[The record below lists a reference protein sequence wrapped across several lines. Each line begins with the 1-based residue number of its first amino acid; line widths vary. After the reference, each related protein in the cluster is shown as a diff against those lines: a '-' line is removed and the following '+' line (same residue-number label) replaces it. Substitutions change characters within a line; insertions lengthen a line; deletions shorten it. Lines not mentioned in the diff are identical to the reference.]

1 MYLQIGAVLSIV
13 LGLMSCF
20 AGYRLFRVV
29 LAIAGFFAGAALAGG
44 LFWTFF
50 PQQPEFVAVIVG
62 LVGGIIGAVL
72 LGFFYF
78 AGVFVAGV
86 ALGVLLGSIISVNL
100 GWQRVLASIILGL
113 SCGILALAL
122 QKLLI
127 VIATAFIGAWSVLG
141 GIALLMGWALPM
153 ELVRQPPVFWS
164 TNWGTAF
171 LVAWLVLGG
180 FGVAVQYQPGREH
193 AAPAPSERAH

>member
-29 LAIAGFFAGAALAGG
+29 LAVAGFFAGAALAGG

-50 PQQPEFVAVIVG
+50 PQQPQFVAVIVG

-113 SCGILALAL
+113 LCGILALAM

-141 GIALLMGWALPM
+141 GVALLMGWALPM

-193 AAPAPSERAH
+193 AAPAPSERAQ